1 MQNGSVNTEE
11 DKEYQLFLSLHSPAL
26 KAARIPPLYWK
37 SLHLKLANEVFDAGD
52 VFGIMQVEEDE
63 DGDVE
68 KEKRLNPGDE
78 IAYKVIVTR
87 ESGLQAADPTSVFLV
102 DHAWTYRVES
112 ARQQL
117 LEIPGLLIRMA
128 SLMCLPF
135 HGEAPDPDIVD
146 LILDSMWKYNQTYQL
161 SQGSA
166 EEKVPVW
173 YIMDEFG
180 SRVQHS
186 SQPTCCMAP
195 LFYAPQQI
203 AYSVLWPL
211 QNLEYGDEVARDFA
225 YGETDP
231 LVRRC
236 RLLPWLPEELDAVS
250 DDVQEPSDLYYETI
264 LQENKEKLPV
274 DIQPYCVPDGK
285 VLKVYT
291 EMKQVFDHLK
301 HPRFQFTENEE
312 EADIIWAF
320 SHIREYRKLSE
331 ERPHVLLNQFPC
343 ETVLTTKDCLASVA
357 RRAGGGQG
365 PPWLPRTFNLQ
376 TELPQFIRHYQE
388 RQGRALD
395 NHWICKPWNLARGL
409 DTHITDSLD
418 YIIRQRESTP
428 KVVSKY
434 LEDPVLFHREEVG
447 MVKFDI
453 RYMVLLR
460 SVEPL
465 RLYAYNVFW
474 LRFANK
480 PFSLDHFDDY
490 QKHYTVMNYAEDVQ
504 LKQIHYDEF
513 IPMFESQYPQY
524 AWKQVEADIFRAFS
538 ELFQAASCRPA
549 PYGICAYPSSRAI
562 YAIDLMLKWDQT
574 AQGERV
580 MQPQILEVNFNPDCK
595 RACRYHASFYNH
607 MFQTLFLDQA
617 EECPVSRIL

>member
-1 MQNGSVNTEE
+1 IAAGE
-11 DKEYQLFLSLHSPAL
+11 LFNVLMTVHSPAL
-26 KAARIPPLYWK
+26 KAAKIPPLYWK
-37 SLHLKLANEVFDAGD
+37 TLHLKLANEVFDAGE
-52 VFGIMQVEEDE
+52 VFGIMQVEEEEEDE
-63 DGDVE
+63 GNEQRV
-68 KEKRLNPGDE
+68 NPGDE
-78 IAYKVIVTR
+78 VAYKVIVTR

-128 SLMCLPF
+128 SLMGLPF
-135 HGEAPDPDIVD
+135 HGEAPDPDIVE
-146 LILDSMWKYNQTYQL
+146 LVLDNMWKYNQTYQL
-161 SQGSA
+161 SQGTA

-195 LFYAPQQI
+195 LYYAPQQI

-211 QNLEYGDEVARDFA
+211 QDLENGDEVSRDFA
-225 YGETDP
+225 YGETDS

-236 RLLPWLPEELDAVS
+236 RLLAWLPDDLEDVS

-264 LQENKEKLPV
+264 LQENKEKLPL
-274 DIQPYCVPDGK
+274 DIQLYCVPDGK

-291 EMKQVFDHLK
+291 EMKQVLDHLK
-301 HPRFQFTENEE
+301 HPRFQFTENQE
-312 EADIIWAF
+312 EADVIWAF
-320 SHIREYRKLSE
+320 SHIRDYRKLSE

-343 ETVLTTKDCLASVA
+343 ETVLTTKDCLAYVA
-357 RRAGGGQG
+357 RRARGGQG
-365 PPWLPRTFNLQ
+365 APWLPKTFNLQ
-376 TELPQFIRHYQE
+376 TELPQFIRHYLQRQE
-388 RQGRALD
+388 RGLE

-409 DTHITDSLD
+409 DTHITNNLN

-434 LEDPVLFHREEVG
+434 LEDPVLFLREEVG

-465 RLYAYNVFW
+465 RLYAYDVFW
-474 LRFANK
+474 LRFNLHIQMY
-480 PFSLDHFDDY
+480 FM
-490 QKHYTVMNYAEDVQ
+490 HYERFYEIFLHVISILTM
-504 LKQIHYDEF
+504 LLT
-513 IPMFESQYPQY
+513 
-524 AWKQVEADIFRAFS
+524 ADIFKAFS
-538 ELFQAASCRPA
+538 ELFQAASSRPA

-562 YAIDLMLKWDQT
+562 YAIDLMLKWDQMT
-574 AQGERV
+574 DGERV
-580 MQPQILEVNFNPDCK
+580 MQPQILEVNFCPDCE
-595 RACRYHASFYNH
+595 RACRYHPKFYDH
-607 MFQTLFLDQA
+607 MFQTLFLDQK
-617 EECPVSRIL
+617 EQCPVTQIV